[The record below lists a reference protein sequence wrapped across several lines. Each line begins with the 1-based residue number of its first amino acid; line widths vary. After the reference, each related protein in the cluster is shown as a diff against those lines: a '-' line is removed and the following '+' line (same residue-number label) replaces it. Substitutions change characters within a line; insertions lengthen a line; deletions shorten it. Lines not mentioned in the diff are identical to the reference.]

1 MQGVWDPKA
10 DCVARAGP
18 GKAAREGK
26 SEARNAVPVAPPP
39 PLLLAAGKAGGR
51 IGIGAAAPGRRGARE
66 PG

>member
-26 SEARNAVPVAPPP
+26 SEARNAVPVAAPPP
-39 PLLLAAGKAGGR
+39 PKKAPGNARRTDGKAAG
-51 IGIGAAAPGRRGARE
+51 APRR
-66 PG
+66 PGPPHPG